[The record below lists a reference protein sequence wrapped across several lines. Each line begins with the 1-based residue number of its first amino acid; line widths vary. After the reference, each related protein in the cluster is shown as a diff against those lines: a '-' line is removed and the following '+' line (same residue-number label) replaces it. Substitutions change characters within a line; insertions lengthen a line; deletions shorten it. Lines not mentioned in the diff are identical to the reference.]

1 MGTSLRHQDGNSPA
15 QSTWDLK
22 VSIPAS
28 PQPWRA
34 ERRQHLSVRG
44 RRMEGHILP
53 RTNALL
59 PHLQE

>member
-1 MGTSLRHQDGNSPA
+1 MGTSFRHQDGNSPT
-15 QSTWDLK
+15 QSAWDLK

-44 RRMEGHILP
+44 QRGDTLP
-53 RTNALL
+53 RTNSLL